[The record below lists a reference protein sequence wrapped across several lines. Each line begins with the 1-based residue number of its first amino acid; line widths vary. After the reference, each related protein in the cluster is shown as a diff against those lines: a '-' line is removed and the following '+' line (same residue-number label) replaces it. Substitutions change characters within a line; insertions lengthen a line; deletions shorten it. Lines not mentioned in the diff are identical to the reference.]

1 MLTGKDGRQEKLA
14 SRGSEGNSI
23 SCHHNYSLFSAA
35 HYLVTRSA
43 ICPISSSS
51 KIFNCD
57 SCTIAK
63 KESKPPFSQKRIKK
77 SLKIRKLSNLKI
89 KKGSTSR

>member
-63 KESKPPFSQKRIKK
+63 KRKQTAVFTKTIKK
-77 SLKIRKLSNLKI
+77 KFKN
-89 KKGSTSR
+89 KKVK